1 MLTNP
6 DVTIPDDLHLF
17 TEDWQEAPAT
27 AASPTPRH
35 RCALVL
41 LSDEREQERL
51 RRALVADQPDL
62 TVVHAARG
70 ADYRRLAADRYE
82 VGGDLE
88 AAYRAL
94 LRDVAAEHGPVDVI
108 AHLWA
113 TEPAGRDLLW
123 RPDPL
128 RALLRVVAEEAARDG
143 RAPRRVVLGGAFA
156 DGEER
161 SALEAWWGF
170 ERSIGLVVPGTSLTV
185 LGLDEATGDSAEM
198 PSALAAELAAAEPT
212 GALRT
217 GGRRLV
223 QRVRPATLRP
233 GPDALRT
240 GGTYLITGG
249 AGGLG
254 AIFGSWLARTYGARL
269 ALVGRRPA
277 DDPAVRARLAE
288 LTSAGAGATWYGQAD
303 VADEAALTTV
313 LRAATDRFGRVDG
326 VLHAAGV
333 EAHGSIADRD
343 AATFA
348 RVLEPKIAGTRAL
361 ERALAGLPQAPDF
374 VCYFSSSAA
383 VLGDFGSCDYAVAN
397 RFQVG
402 YARHL
407 AHQNPAGPRRLAVSW
422 PLWRS
427 DGMNLADADAG
438 DFYLRSSGQRYL
450 EPAEGTALFR
460 HLIAQ
465 PEAAYLAMVG
475 QRDRIHATL
484 RVTADAAAVDDADA
498 DASATTQTQEAARVR
513 LEDDG
518 ADLADALRRDL
529 KSVVSQIMMLPVEKL
544 AGDENFRDFGFDSIT
559 LVEFAGVLSERLGL
573 DLTPDVFFSYSTLHT
588 LHEFLLTRHR
598 AQLADHYDL
607 APVARPAAEAV
618 TAPVPPAGPTRE
630 PAPAPTLADAN
641 PAPDATP
648 APEAAPVRPGAKL
661 RTRRGDGSRFA
672 PAKPP
677 AEPHAPQAEAVSL
690 AEAAP
695 QPLGQQASQGQQVQ
709 QVQQPQRYEPVAE
722 PAHRAAAPRPASH
735 AAPARRPDG
744 PDVTRDAVSVDEQF
758 AIIGMSGRF
767 PAARTVEEFWDLLA
781 EGRSV
786 IGPMPRERREW
797 WADDKRRS
805 VGAIPGIA
813 EFDPLFFEI
822 APSEAAA
829 MDPRQR
835 LLLEEMWRALED
847 AGCGREQL
855 AAERVGVF
863 VGAEEGDYRSLAF
876 AEERITSNHNAVM
889 AARLSYFL
897 NLTGPGIAINT
908 ACSSSLVA
916 LHEACLSLRHGDCD
930 TAIVAGANLLT
941 TPREYDVMDGA
952 GMLSA
957 QGICRAF
964 DKRADGMVPSEAITV
979 VVLKRRPHAERDGH
993 RIYANILASG
1003 VNNDGRTNGI
1013 TAPSGNAQA
1022 RLLQEVYQRAGIS
1035 PDSLSHLVS
1044 HGTGTRLGDPV
1055 EINALAEAFRP
1066 HTARTGFCA
1075 LTSTK
1080 PNVGHALAASGLVSL
1095 IGLVVG
1101 MRKEIIPPSINCEEI
1116 SDFVN
1121 WSESPF
1127 YISREAHAWPERAG
1141 QPRRAAV
1148 SSFGFSGTNAHVV
1161 IESHGTARD
1170 EVAHLGDQPA
1180 APWHL
1185 LVCSAKTEAA
1195 LSRQLANLADHL
1207 AALPADVGPGVMASV
1222 SHTLL
1227 AGRHHFARRCALV
1240 VRDRA
1245 EAVAALRRAADG
1257 HDGPEVV
1264 RGSAPRDFTPSA
1276 AETRALRELAA
1287 EAAGDRGPG
1296 LLTELARSYCQGHE
1310 PAAFAGLW
1318 GANPPRRMGLPS
1330 YAFEHAE
1337 YWVSAAPVTTTGAPT
1352 AHLHPLVHRNV
1363 SDVTC
1368 QRFASTF
1375 SGPHDAYGLLSDGT
1389 AQTGALLELA
1399 RAAVV
1404 LGLGGGAR
1412 PIALREVAWH
1422 APVTVPDGDDG
1433 TTPLELRVDLRDA
1446 GEGRVDWA
1454 IYAGEGDDAYLV
1466 CDGEAAPVAT
1476 PTGDDHPAALDL
1488 PALRALPG
1496 RDRVLV
1502 ELDPA
1507 PHETDGAELVLDSAR
1522 LEACLAA
1529 ARQRLGWGAE
1539 QGTVT
1544 TVAEAGFAATAQ
1556 PLCWALVT
1564 PRADG
1569 PADACSLTVELATAD
1584 GTVAVRLSELTLRQE
1599 RARPR
1604 AAATVA
1610 QAPGEGRRP
1619 QMRGWTVSQCVAWEL
1634 ADAAGQVLAIPA
1646 QELDAD
1652 ENLANYGIDSLNIA
1666 KFATTLSG
1674 RLGLTLT
1681 PDLFFSH
1688 PTLGRLANFLL
1699 TSHAEHMAARY
1710 REGSSAPTA
1719 PAAPASDLKR
1729 RSERFAEAVPA
1740 RATATGAAEEPIAIV
1755 GMSGRFPDARTV
1767 DELWSILTEGRSVI
1781 GEAPKERASWHS
1793 TEELPEGQQPPKF
1806 GSVPGIAEFDPLFF
1820 EISPR
1825 EAELMDPR
1833 QRLLLQEM
1841 WRALED
1847 AGYGERSLAA
1857 GNVGVFV
1864 GVEEGDYRY
1873 LVDDQATVTSNSNA
1887 ILASRLAYFLNLSG
1901 PSMAINTACS
1911 SGLVALREACLS
1923 LAYGDCDTAIVAGAS
1938 LMASDHDFVAM
1949 DKANMLSPD
1958 RTCYAFDQR
1967 ANGMVPGEAIAVLV
1981 LKKQRAAEHDG
1992 NLVYATILGSGI
2004 NYDGRTNGI
2013 TAPSGEAQTRL
2024 LTSLYDRHHISP
2036 DTLEYVVSHGTGTRL
2051 GDPIETNALAE
2062 AFRSR
2067 TDRTGFCA
2075 LTSIKPNMGHS
2086 MAASGL
2092 VNLITLVT
2100 AMRKET
2106 IPPSIN
2112 CEELSD
2118 YIDWDNSPFFVNR
2131 QPRPWPAT
2139 PGRPRRGAVSSF
2151 GMSGTNAHVILQ
2163 AYGTER
2169 EDAAGHTGR
2178 TFPQHHLLLVSAKT
2192 EEALQERL
2200 TGLADH
2206 LAAQPAD
2213 DAGYLASV
2221 SRTLMTGRHHFALR
2235 CAVVVQDREDA
2246 VRLLREAAAGVK
2258 IPNLVRG
2265 TVSRD
2270 FAPNAT
2276 IGKLIEG
2283 LVRASRTVWG
2293 DSERYSDHLTALAE
2307 FYSQGYPP
2315 HFEGLWES
2323 QPRLTSLPGYPFGT
2337 EHYWASAAPGSAL
2350 AVAPQDSRL
2359 HPLVHEHTSD
2369 GNVIHRFS
2377 SKFSGREA
2385 FLNDLL
2391 IPIENTTR

>member
-6 DVTIPDDLHLF
+6 DMTIPDDLHLF
-17 TEDWQEAPAT
+17 TEEWRETPALAADPAP
-27 AASPTPRH
+27 RY
-35 RCALVL
+35 RCALLL
-41 LSDEREQERL
+41 LSDEREQERV
-51 RRALVADQPDL
+51 RRQLIATQPEL
-62 TVVHAARG
+62 TVVSVGRG
-70 ADYRRLAADRYE
+70 AGYQRLAADRYE
-82 VGGDLE
+82 LGGDLE
-88 AAYRAL
+88 AAYRTL
-94 LRDVAAEHGPVDVI
+94 LRAVVDEHGSVDVI

-113 TEPAGRDLLW
+113 TEPTGRDLFDQ
-123 RPDPL
+123 PDPL
-128 RALLRVVAEEAARDG
+128 RALLRVVAEEVNRGG
-143 RAPRRVVLGGAFA
+143 RAPSRVVLGATYT
-156 DGEER
+156 DGEQR
-161 SALEAWWGF
+161 AALEAWWGF
-170 ERSIGLVVPGTSLTV
+170 ERSTGLVLPATTLTV
-185 LGLDEATGDSAEM
+185 LGLDGATD
-198 PSALAAELAAAEPT
+198 AAARLPDILATELRAARPT
-212 GALRT
+212 GALHS
-217 GGRRLV
+217 GERRLTP
-223 QRVRPATLRP
+223 RTRPVALQA
-233 GPDALRT
+233 GPDILRT

-254 AIFGSWLARTYGARL
+254 AIFGDWLARDYQAQL
-269 ALVGRRPA
+269 VLVGRRPA
-277 DDPAVRARLAE
+277 DAAGVRARLAE
-288 LTSAGAGATWYGQAD
+288 LAAAGAGATLYRQAD
-303 VADEAALTTV
+303 VADEAALTTAIQD
-313 LRAATDRFGRVDG
+313 AAARFGRIDG

-333 EAHGSIADRD
+333 EAHGGIADRD

-348 RVLEPKIAGTRAL
+348 RVLAPKVAGTRAL
-361 ERALAGLPQAPDF
+361 ESALARALPGPGQAPDF

-397 RFQVG
+397 RYQV
-402 YARHL
+402 AHAHHL
-407 AHQNPAGPRRLAVSW
+407 TRRQPTGPRRLAVSW

-438 DFYLRSSGQRYL
+438 EFYLRSSGQRYL
-450 EPAEGTALFR
+450 EPAEGTALLR
-460 HLIAQ
+460 HLLAQ
-465 PEAAYLAMVG
+465 PEPAYLAMVG
-475 QRDRIHATL
+475 QRERVHATL
-484 RVTADAAAVDDADA
+484 RVDAETPTPAPHTA
-498 DASATTQTQEAARVR
+498 
-513 LEDDG
+513 G
-518 ADLADALRRDL
+518 APSPTRQHPTSHEESQQAMDLGEELRRDL
-529 KSVVSQIMMLPVEKL
+529 KGVVSQIMMLPVEKL

-559 LVEFAGVLSERLGL
+559 LVEFAGVLSERLGVE
-573 DLTPDVFFSYSTLHT
+573 LTPDVFFSYPTLHT
-588 LHEFLLTRHR
+588 LHEFLLTRHQTR
-598 AQLADHYDL
+598 LAEHYGIATGSEPAAPAADTL
-607 APVARPAAEAV
+607 TPVTEAPAPVATPAPAADMPTPVTQAPAPESAGQSASPAPTPAAEA
-618 TAPVPPAGPTRE
+618 T
-630 PAPAPTLADAN
+630 
-641 PAPDATP
+641 
-648 APEAAPVRPGAKL
+648 PVRPGARL

-672 PAKPP
+672 PTQPGARPETGAPAPAPAAARADHDLPAARTEAGRTAPP
-677 AEPHAPQAEAVSL
+677 EP
-690 AEAAP
+690 
-695 QPLGQQASQGQQVQ
+695 
-709 QVQQPQRYEPVAE
+709 
-722 PAHRAAAPRPASH
+722 AAPRPP
-735 AAPARRPDG
+735 APRPGDRPDA
-744 PDVTRDAVSVDEQF
+744 PTPVSADEQF
-758 AIIGMSGRF
+758 SIIGMSGRF
-767 PAARTVEEFWDLLA
+767 PGARTVEELWTLLV

-805 VGAIPGIA
+805 VGAVPGVA

-835 LLLEEMWRALED
+835 LLLEEMWKALED
-847 AGCGREQL
+847 AGCGREQV
-855 AAERVGVF
+855 ANERVGVF

-897 NLTGPGIAINT
+897 NLSGPGIAINT

-993 RIYANILASG
+993 RVYANILASG

-1022 RLLQEVYQRAGIS
+1022 RLLQEVYRRAGIS

-1066 HTARTGFCA
+1066 HTERTGFCA

-1095 IGLVVG
+1095 IGLVLG
-1101 MRKEIIPPSINCEEI
+1101 MRAETIPPSINCEEI

-1121 WSESPF
+1121 WEQSPF
-1127 YISREAHAWPERAG
+1127 YVSRAAHAWPERAG

-1161 IESHGTARD
+1161 LESHGTAR
-1170 EVAHLGDQPA
+1170 EEAERLGRQPG

-1185 LVCSAKTEAA
+1185 LVCSAKSDAA
-1195 LSRQLANLADHL
+1195 LTRQLHALADHL
-1207 AALPADVGPGVMASV
+1207 AALPADVGPGLMSSV
-1222 SHTLL
+1222 SRTLL
-1227 AGRHHFARRCALV
+1227 AGRHHFARRRAFV

-1245 EAVAALRRAADG
+1245 EAVTALRRAADG
-1257 HDGPEVV
+1257 TDGPETV
-1264 RGSAPRDFTPSA
+1264 RGLVPRDFTPSA

-1287 EAAGDRGPG
+1287 ETAGDHGRES
-1296 LLTELARSYCQGHE
+1296 LTELAHAYCQGHE
-1310 PAAFAGLW
+1310 PAAFAELW
-1318 GANPPRRMGLPS
+1318 GATPPPRTGLPT
-1330 YAFEHAE
+1330 YAFDHAE
-1337 YWVSAAPVTTTGAPT
+1337 YWVAGPVATATDGTT

-1363 SDVTC
+1363 SDVTR
-1368 QRFASTF
+1368 QRFTATF
-1375 SGPHDAYGLLSDGT
+1375 TDPRAAYGLLAEGT

-1404 LGLGGGAR
+1404 WGLGGAER
-1412 PIALREVAWH
+1412 AVALREVAWH
-1422 APVTVPDGDDG
+1422 APL
-1433 TTPLELRVDLRDA
+1433 TPSEPEGAPRLDLYVDLRDA
-1446 GEGRVDWA
+1446 GEGAVDWA
-1454 IYAGEGDDAYLV
+1454 IHVDRGEESYLV
-1466 CDGEAAPVAT
+1466 CDGGAT
-1476 PTGDDHPAALDL
+1476 PVTSGADTAPAVLDL
-1488 PALRALPG
+1488 LALRAQAG

-1502 ELDPA
+1502 ELAPA
-1507 PHETDGAELVLDSAR
+1507 PHEAAGAALVLASEHV
-1522 LEACLAA
+1522 EACLAA
-1529 ARQRLGWGAE
+1529 ARERLGWDAAE
-1539 QGTVT
+1539 GVVT
-1544 TVAEAGFAATAQ
+1544 ATAEARFAATAQ
-1556 PLCWALVT
+1556 PLRWALVT

-1569 PADACSLTVELATAD
+1569 PAGASSLTVELAADD
-1584 GTVAVRLSELTLRQE
+1584 GTVAVRLGELTLSREQ
-1599 RARPR
+1599 ARPH
-1604 AAATVA
+1604 AAATPA
-1610 QAPGEGRRP
+1610 QAPGEGRQP
-1619 QMRGWTVSQCVAWEL
+1619 QMRGWTVAQCVAWEL

-1646 QELDAD
+1646 GELDAE
-1652 ENLANYGIDSLNIA
+1652 ENLAAYGIDSLNIA
-1666 KFATTLSG
+1666 KFASTLSA
-1674 RLGLTLT
+1674 RLGFTLT

-1688 PTLGRLANFLL
+1688 PTLKRLETFLL
-1699 TSHAEHMAARY
+1699 TSHAERMTTRY
-1710 REGSSAPTA
+1710 REGSAAS
-1719 PAAPASDLKR
+1719 AAPATVPGEVRR
-1729 RSERFAEAVPA
+1729 RSARFADAAPA
-1740 RATATGAAEEPIAIV
+1740 RGAGLGPAEEPIAIV
-1755 GMSGRFPDARTV
+1755 GMSGRFPGARDV
-1767 DELWSILTEGRSVI
+1767 ADLWSILAEGRSVI
-1781 GEAPKERASWHS
+1781 DEAPEERAAWH
-1793 TEELPEGQQPPKF
+1793 TAGEWPEGAHPPKF
-1806 GSVPGIAEFDPLFF
+1806 GPVPGIAEFDPLFF

-1847 AGYGERSLAA
+1847 AGYGERSVSA

-1887 ILASRLAYFLNLSG
+1887 ILAARLAYFLNLSG

-1938 LMASDHDFVAM
+1938 LMASDHDYLAM

-1967 ANGMVPGEAIAVLV
+1967 ANGMVPGEAVAVLV
-1981 LKKQRAAEHDG
+1981 LKKRRAAERDG
-1992 NLVYATILGSGI
+1992 NLVYASILGSGI

-2013 TAPSGEAQTRL
+2013 TAPSGEAQSRL
-2024 LTSLYDRHHISP
+2024 LTSIYDRHRISP
-2036 DTLEYVVSHGTGTRL
+2036 DSLDYVVSHGTGTRL
-2051 GDPIETNALAE
+2051 GDPIEANALAE

-2067 TDRTGFCA
+2067 TERTGFCA
-2075 LTSIKPNMGHS
+2075 LTSVKPNIGHS

-2106 IPPSIN
+2106 IPPSIH

-2118 YIDWDNSPFFVNR
+2118 YIDWETSPFFVNR
-2131 QPRPWPAT
+2131 ETRAWPAT

-2151 GMSGTNAHVILQ
+2151 GMSGTNAHVIVE

-2169 EDAAGHTGR
+2169 EDAAGRADR

-2200 TGLADH
+2200 STLADH
-2206 LAAQPAD
+2206 LAARPAA
-2213 DAGYLASV
+2213 DAAHLASV
-2221 SRTLMTGRHHFALR
+2221 SRTLMSGRHHFALR
-2235 CAVVVQDREDA
+2235 CAVVVQDRDDA

-2265 TVSRD
+2265 SVSRD

-2293 DSERYSDHLTALAE
+2293 DGERYSDHLTALAE

-2315 HFEGLWES
+2315 HFDGLWES
-2323 QPRLTSLPGYPFGT
+2323 QPRLTSLPGYPFAT
-2337 EHYWASAAPGSAL
+2337 EHYWASPAPGSAL
-2350 AVAPQDSRL
+2350 AVSSQDSRL

>member
-27 AASPTPRH
+27 AAAPAPRH

-41 LSDEREQERL
+41 LSDEREQERV

-62 TVVHAARG
+62 TVVCAARG
-70 ADYRRLAADRYE
+70 AGFRRLAADRYE

-94 LRDVAAEHGPVDVI
+94 LRSTADDHGPIDIV

-123 RPDPL
+123 QPDPL
-128 RALLRVVAEEAARDG
+128 RALLRVVAEEAGRDG

-161 SALEAWWGF
+161 GALEAWWGF

-198 PSALAAELAAAEPT
+198 PSALAAELAAAEAT

-223 QRVRPATLRP
+223 QRVRPAALRP
-233 GPDALRT
+233 GPDTLRT

-254 AIFGSWLARTYGARL
+254 AIFGTWLARTYQARL
-269 ALVGRRPA
+269 VLVGRRPA

-288 LTSAGAGATWYGQAD
+288 LTAAGAGATWYGQAD
-303 VADEAALTTV
+303 VADEAALTTA
-313 LRAATDRFGRVDG
+313 LRAATERFGRVDG
-326 VLHAAGV
+326 VLHAAGI

-374 VCYFSSSAA
+374 VCYFSSTAA

-407 AHQNPAGPRRLAVSW
+407 AHQDPAGPRRLAVSW

-460 HLIAQ
+460 HLLAQ

-484 RVTADAAAVDDADA
+484 RVTADAADHAAAADHA
-498 DASATTQTQEAARVR
+498 GASATARTQEAAPGRAGD
-513 LEDDG
+513 EG

-529 KSVVSQIMMLPVEKL
+529 RSVVSQIMMLPVEKL

-588 LHEFLLTRHR
+588 LHEFLLTRHH

-607 APVARPAAEAV
+607 APTAEPVTETAATPAPPARPAAE
-618 TAPVPPAGPTRE
+618 PTRE
-630 PAPAPTLADAN
+630 PAPAFADA
-641 PAPDATP
+641 PPTP
-648 APEAAPVRPGAKL
+648 TPEATPVRPGAKL

-672 PAKPP
+672 PATPP
-677 AEPHAPQAEAVSL
+677 AEPHPTRPEAVSRP
-690 AEAAP
+690 EVAP
-695 QPLGQQASQGQQVQ
+695 PSPGQQTR
-709 QVQQPQRYEPVAE
+709 PYEPVAQ
-722 PAHRAAAPRPASH
+722 PAHQAAPSRPARHDAPDQPDQRAGRDGVTRPSDGRD
-735 AAPARRPDG
+735 AA
-744 PDVTRDAVSVDEQF
+744 RDAVSPDEQF

-786 IGPMPRERREW
+786 TGPMPRERREW

-835 LLLEEMWRALED
+835 LLLEEMWKALED

-941 TPREYDVMDGA
+941 TPREYDAMDGA

-993 RIYANILASG
+993 RVYANILASG

-1055 EINALAEAFRP
+1055 EVNALAEAFRP

-1101 MRKEIIPPSINCEEI
+1101 MREEIIPPSINCEEI

-1170 EVAHLGDQPA
+1170 EVARLGDQPA

-1207 AALPADVGPGVMASV
+1207 AALPADIGPGVMASV

-1264 RGSAPRDFTPSA
+1264 RGTAPRDFTPSA

-1296 LLTELARSYCQGHE
+1296 PLTELARSYCQGHE

-1318 GANPPRRMGLPS
+1318 GTTPPRRMGLPS

-1337 YWVSAAPVTTTGAPT
+1337 YWVSAPPATATGAPA

-1375 SGPHDAYGLLSDGT
+1375 NGPRDAYGLLADGT

-1399 RAAVV
+1399 RAAAV
-1404 LGLGGGAR
+1404 LGLGGGAEAV
-1412 PIALREVAWH
+1412 ALHEVAWH
-1422 APVTVPDGDDG
+1422 APVTVADGEDG
-1433 TTPLELRVDLRDA
+1433 AAPLALRVDLRDA

-1454 IYAGEGDDAYLV
+1454 VYAGEGEDAYLV
-1466 CDGEAAPVAT
+1466 CDGGAAPAAT
-1476 PTGDDHPAALDL
+1476 PAGDDRPAVLDL
-1488 PALRALPG
+1488 PALRAQPG

-1507 PHETDGAELVLDSAR
+1507 PHESGDAELVLDSAQ
-1522 LEACLAA
+1522 LEACLVA

-1544 TVAEAGFAATAQ
+1544 AAAEVGFAATAQ
-1556 PLCWALVT
+1556 PLRWALVT

-1599 RARPR
+1599 RPRPR
-1604 AAATVA
+1604 AATTVA

-1619 QMRGWTVSQCVAWEL
+1619 RMRGWTVPQCVAWEL

-1666 KFATTLSG
+1666 TFATTLSG
-1674 RLGLTLT
+1674 RLGFTLT

-1699 TSHAEHMAARY
+1699 TSHAEQMAARY
-1710 REGSSAPTA
+1710 REGSSAATV
-1719 PAAPASDLKR
+1719 PAAPASDVKR
-1729 RSERFAEAVPA
+1729 RSDRFAAAAPA
-1740 RATATGAAEEPIAIV
+1740 RATAAGAAEEPIAIV
-1755 GMSGRFPDARTV
+1755 GMSGRFPDARTI

-1781 GEAPKERASWHS
+1781 GEAPQERASWHS

-1847 AGYGERSLAA
+1847 AGYGERSVAA

-1967 ANGMVPGEAIAVLV
+1967 ANGMVPGEAVAVLV
-1981 LKKQRAAEHDG
+1981 LKKQRAAERDG
-1992 NLVYATILGSGI
+1992 NLIHATILGSGI

-2075 LTSIKPNMGHS
+2075 LTSIKPNIGHS

-2100 AMRKET
+2100 AMRKEA

-2131 QPRPWPAT
+2131 EPRPWRAT
-2139 PGRPRRGAVSSF
+2139 PGQPRRGAVSSF
-2151 GMSGTNAHVILQ
+2151 GMSGTNAHVVLQ

-2169 EDAAGHTGR
+2169 EDAAGRTDR

-2192 EEALQERL
+2192 EEALKERL
-2200 TGLADH
+2200 TDLADH
-2206 LAAQPAD
+2206 LAAQQAD

-2350 AVAPQDSRL
+2350 AVASQDSRL